1 MLSRIKPRRGDA
13 WITAAAAAVI
23 LSWAIAVQLLPDPP
37 PASRPLVPW
46 GLVCT
51 GAAVLPLA
59 WRSRIPVTVAVASV
73 AASTVYYPL
82 GFPDGG
88 TGLAGM
94 VALFGLAADGYRW
107 QAWSLGLAQFLVIHL
122 WEALVFG
129 TPRLDSTVAVL
140 EMVLVVL
147 IAGEVARRRRE
158 YRKLASERADEA
170 LRTREEA
177 IQRRASEERV
187 RLARDV
193 HDAVAHNISLIN
205 VQAGTALYLIE
216 SEPERAADALAT
228 IKRTSK
234 DTLQELRATLNV
246 LRSVD
251 EQAPRSPTPGLE
263 GIEELAEGARRAGLD
278 VRVVRDGGPP
288 PTATNVQAAA
298 YRIVQE
304 ALTNVVRHSGA
315 TTVTVEI
322 ECAQGGVGLL
332 VRDDGAATPF
342 GFAPGNGI
350 TGMRERVAALGG
362 EVAMGPAR
370 GGGFAVRARLPGTG
384 HGVGPADGDGGAASA
399 GGIGDTVH
407 RSEGGGEHGEARGG
421 ARPPQGEEERRG

>member
-1 MLSRIKPRRGDA
+1 
-13 WITAAAAAVI
+13 
-23 LSWAIAVQLLPDPP
+23 
-37 PASRPLVPW
+37 
-46 GLVCT
+46 
-51 GAAVLPLA
+51 
-59 WRSRIPVTVAVASV
+59 
-73 AASTVYYPL
+73 
-82 GFPDGG
+82 
-88 TGLAGM
+88 M
-94 VALFGLAADGYRW
+94 VALLGLAADGYRW

-147 IAGEVARRRRE
+147 IAGEVLRRRRE

-263 GIEELAEGARRAGLD
+263 GIDDLAAGARSAGLD
-278 VRVVRDGGPP
+278 VRVMRSGGPP

-315 TTVTVEI
+315 TTVTVET
-322 ECAQGGVGLL
+322 ECAQGGGAGGGGAVPDRLPGGGATGPDTGGGRTASGVAAAVIGHHADPDSMPTESAVSADTAARVLGAL
-332 VRDDGAATPF
+332 AATS
-342 GFAPGNGI
+342 GL
-350 TGMRERVAALGG
+350 TGPRLSRHTSAAALG
-362 EVAMGPAR
+362 
-370 GGGFAVRARLPGTG
+370 
-384 HGVGPADGDGGAASA
+384 
-399 GGIGDTVH
+399 
-407 RSEGGGEHGEARGG
+407 
-421 ARPPQGEEERRG
+421 RRFRC